1 MKKASILIL
10 LILLFPG
17 CTGTVKDTLDQNQ
30 IYSNSTESTKPS
42 VEKIDGTSTYEISF
56 NLEKPAD
63 CMSIELEAVYLNKS
77 FPIQRV
83 PKNSFFIV
91 EKRLKLA
98 QFNLKTDKFFTQI
111 GRNFNN
117 DWEIYSPVK
126 ICTNN
131 ADPLSMID
139 ASEYRIRFSTF
150 EKRPFY
156 YVVKIACE
164 SKVIFNEYNP
174 SAKK

>member
-1 MKKASILIL
+1 M
-10 LILLFPG
+10 LFPC
-17 CTGTVKDTLDQNQ
+17 CTGTVKETLDQNQ
-30 IYSNSTESTKPS
+30 IYSNTTESTKPS
-42 VEKIDGTSTYEISF
+42 AEKIDGTPTYEISF

-83 PKNSFFIV
+83 LKNAFFIV

-98 QFNLKTDKFFTQI
+98 QFKLKTDANFTQI

-117 DWEIYSPVK
+117 DWELYSPVK
-126 ICTNN
+126 VCTNN
-131 ADPLSMID
+131 NDPLSILD

-164 SKVIFNEYNP
+164 SKVIFNEYTP
-174 SAKK
+174 SVKK